1 MKSPVHPNEQASI
14 PVPLDTQHRASYVVH
29 EGAAY
34 WLERSGTTKHL
45 RVMAPPAHPVLGRL
59 NGTIDRVDN
68 YVLVQG
74 ELSSENATALR
85 TTCPWLTPR
94 PLGLATSAGFG
105 DRLGVA
111 TPGHVF
117 AMQRHG
123 AGLTPIFAQQSI
135 REMTRT
141 RRTPQEV
148 MDDATWGAFE
158 AGWQGPVGAD
168 ADHQK
173 TVEDLDRCAEAGFT
187 LFTIDPGEH
196 VDDAAH
202 HASASDLERRVAAL
216 PWTELETTQADFE
229 GYIGQTFELEERS
242 LVLERE
248 AVLRAAAK
256 YGRAVLHVARLYRHL
271 VGKGIP
277 FELEVSVDETETPTS
292 HAEHAVVAS
301 ELKRLGV
308 VWASLAPRFVGR
320 FEKGVDY
327 LGDLRELERDLAG
340 HASLARTLGPYK
352 LSLHSGSDKFS
363 VYPLIVQATGGLVHL
378 KTAGTSYL
386 EALRV
391 TAIRAPELFREIL
404 TLGRER
410 FTEDRASYHI
420 SAELAR
426 VPEADALYDQ
436 ELVTLLDQDDARQ
449 LLHVTFGSALD
460 HHRQALLEVLSVH
473 ETDHYET
480 LKQHFSKHLTPFAE
494 VAK

>member
-1 MKSPVHPNEQASI
+1 MRTAGHQDEQA
-14 PVPLDTQHRASYVVH
+14 PVPVPNGAQQHASYVTH
-29 EGAAY
+29 EGAAF
-34 WLERSGTTKHL
+34 WLERSKSSKRL
-45 RVMAPPAHPVLGRL
+45 AVMAPPDHPILGSL
-59 NGTIDRVDN
+59 NGTTDKVDN
-68 YVLVQG
+68 HVLVQG
-74 ELSSENATALR
+74 ELGHENATALR
-85 TTCPWLTPR
+85 TACPWFTPR
-94 PLGLATSAGFG
+94 PLGLVTSAGFG

-111 TPGHVF
+111 TPGHVL

-123 AGLTPIFAQQSI
+123 EGLAPIFAQQSI

-141 RRTPQEV
+141 HRTPQEV

-158 AGWQGPVGAD
+158 AGWRGTVGAD

-173 TVEDLDRCAEAGFT
+173 TTHDLDNCLDAGFT

-196 VDDAAH
+196 VDDSAH
-202 HASASDLERRVAAL
+202 HAPPSDLEERVEAL
-216 PWTELETTQADFE
+216 PWADLETTQTDFE
-229 GYIGQTFELEERS
+229 RYIGQEFELEERS

-256 YGRAVLHVARLYRHL
+256 YGRAVLHVAKLYRHL
-271 VGKGIP
+271 ESKGIP

-308 VWASLAPRFVGR
+308 VWISLAPRFVGR

-327 LGDLRELERDLAG
+327 IGDLQKLKSDLAG
-340 HASLARTLGPYK
+340 HAALARSLGPYK

-363 VYPLIVQATGGLVHL
+363 VYPLIAEVTGGLVHL

-391 TAIRAPELFREIL
+391 AAVHAPKLFREVL

-410 FTEDRASYHI
+410 FMEERASYHI
-420 SAELAR
+420 SAELAK
-426 VPEADALYDQ
+426 VPGESALRDD
-436 ELVTLLDQDDARQ
+436 ELVTLLEQDDARQ
-449 LLHVTFGSALD
+449 LLHVTFGSVLD
-460 HHRQALLEVLSVH
+460 RYKGALLEVLSTH
-473 ETDHYET
+473 EAAHYEI
-480 LKQHFSKHLTPFAE
+480 LEQHFSKHLAPFAE